1 MLVWG
6 VQKIKSKPVYEQ
18 KVATHDSLVTA
29 IVARVQNTEEKLY
42 LTGFT
47 MNTGV

>member
-18 KVATHDSLVTA
+18 KVATHDFLVTA
-29 IVARVQNTEEKLY
+29 LARVQNTEEKVY